1 MRETRVNLKHLLED
15 IRDSYSQPIEE
26 TIITEL
32 TANSLDSKASQIEFL
47 TDPSEGG
54 FIICD
59 NGQGMK
65 RKAMK
70 DYHNIAATTKIRGR
84 GIGFAGIGSKL
95 SLLLAK
101 SVITETKGGRGSHCS
116 TQWYLMDENRAPWN
130 FSPNPGKVL
139 SSRGT
144 AVIMELSNPQ
154 SLLFSPDFIIAAI
167 KKHFEPLLHPQFN
180 DPILKYIYKKGVA
193 FYVNGENIK
202 IEDSAF
208 ESGAKTFRINFGGKQ
223 RGLAGFGYLVKSKE
237 ELLPEDSGI
246 SISTYGK
253 VIKRGWEWLG
263 LMPKSGFQISGM
275 VEIPALSEI
284 LTTNK
289 SDFLKDA
296 ASLKKYYKYRKA
308 IQAAVLPI
316 LEDLGEKDL
325 SFESDL
331 KRLRPLEREIEKTLG
346 YLLNDFPELTPLV
359 GVRRKTA
366 GESVTFSPEEIPSVG
381 IIHGTE
387 KIVEAT
393 SALFR
398 EEGKKGS
405 AAADVLANKEKK
417 KAPGLKIGFEEN
429 SARPD
434 LARMVQNT
442 IWVNTFHPAYRK
454 SKKEGL
460 EEYHILLCVA
470 WALSGFIEEDRSP
483 QDFISQFL
491 ASWAG
496 YEGAGKIFRKSHH
509 LPFNHI

>member
-32 TANSLDSKASQIEFL
+32 TANSLDSKASQVEFF
-47 TDPSEGG
+47 TDPGQG
-54 FIICD
+54 KFIIYD

-101 SVITETKGGRGSHCS
+101 SVITETKGGRGSHCA

-130 FSPNPGKVL
+130 FIPSPGRVL

-154 SLLFSPDFIIAAI
+154 SSLFSPDFITAAV

-193 FYVNGENIK
+193 FYVNGKNIK
-202 IEDSAF
+202 IEEPAF
-208 ESGAKTFRINFGGKQ
+208 ESGARTFRINFGGKQ
-223 RGLAGFGYLVKSKE
+223 KGLAGFGYLVKSEKE
-237 ELLPEDSGI
+237 LSPETSGI

-263 LMPKSGFQISGM
+263 ILPKAGFHIYGM
-275 VEIPALSEI
+275 VEIPALSEV

-316 LEDLGEKDL
+316 LEELGGGDL

-366 GESVTFSPEEIPSVG
+366 GESAIISPEEVPSVG
-381 IIHGTE
+381 LIHGTE
-387 KIVEAT
+387 KIIEAT
-393 SALFR
+393 RALFQ
-398 EEGKKGS
+398 EEEKGGKES
-405 AAADVLANKEKK
+405 AAADVSADKEK

-429 SARPD
+429 SAQPD

-454 SKKEGL
+454 LKKDGL

-470 WALSGFIEEDRSP
+470 WSLSGFIERPRSP
-483 QDFISQFL
+483 EDFISQFL
-491 ASWAG
+491 ASWG
-496 YEGAGKIFRKSHH
+496 G
-509 LPFNHI
+509 